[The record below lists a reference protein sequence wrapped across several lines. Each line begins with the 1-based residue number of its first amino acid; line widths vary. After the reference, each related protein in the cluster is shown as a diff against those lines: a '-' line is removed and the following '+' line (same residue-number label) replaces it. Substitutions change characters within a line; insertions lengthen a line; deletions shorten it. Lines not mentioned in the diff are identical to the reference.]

1 MITTRNAATRNV
13 IARAALGVVLAMA
26 VASCGLPRS
35 GPYYEDIA
43 GSEGEAPKD
52 RGFDLVPVTAGVVDI
67 ANVDETR
74 GFSMN
79 LIEAA
84 PERTSVLGVG
94 DVLQVT
100 VWERGEN
107 GLFSAIGG
115 ATSLVAEIEES
126 GSIYLPYVGNVRA
139 SGRTADGLRRAIV
152 KLLSEKTLDPQVEV
166 KRETGDS
173 KSIIVT
179 GTAGVAGVLPID
191 RTSRS
196 LIGIL
201 AKTGFSVPDPEVVLV
216 KVRRGELEGEIW
228 MRELFENPQYDI
240 PVRAGDIIFLNN
252 DTRNFRSLGAVGQA
266 RVPFPTRDISVLDAI
281 SLVGGLNASVS
292 DPSGIFLFR
301 KEPPEVAVQLSENAT
316 VDQPRNVVYLF
327 DITQGS
333 GMFLADQMKMRDD
346 DILYVTDAPFA
357 RFQKVAAVLSATI
370 GFAGSISSIQ
380 QTASGF

>member
-1 MITTRNAATRNV
+1 
-13 IARAALGVVLAMA
+13 
-26 VASCGLPRS
+26 
-35 GPYYEDIA
+35 
-43 GSEGEAPKD
+43 
-52 RGFDLVPVTAGVVDI
+52 
-67 ANVDETR
+67 
-74 GFSMN
+74 
-79 LIEAA
+79 
-84 PERTSVLGVG
+84 
-94 DVLQVT
+94 
-100 VWERGEN
+100 
-107 GLFSAIGG
+107 
-115 ATSLVAEIEES
+115 
-126 GSIYLPYVGNVRA
+126 VRA

-152 KLLSEKTLDPQVEV
+152 TRLSEKTLDPQVEV

-173 KSIIVT
+173 KSIIIT
-179 GTAGVAGVLPID
+179 GTAGVAGVVPID
-191 RTSRS
+191 WTTRS

-228 MRELFENPQYDI
+228 MRELFESPENDI

-281 SLVGGLNASVS
+281 ALVGGLNATVS

-301 KEPPEVAVQLSENAT
+301 KEPPEVAVQLSEKAT
-316 VDQPRNVVYLF
+316 VDQPRNVAYLF
-327 DITQGS
+327 DITEGS

-357 RFQKVAAVLSATI
+357 RFQKVAGVLASTI
-370 GFAGSISSIQ
+370 GFAGSVSSIQ

>member
-1 MITTRNAATRNV
+1 MTMKRFAMGRI
-13 IARAALGVVLAMA
+13 ALGAVLALT
-26 VASCGLPRS
+26 VAACGLPRS

-43 GSEGEAPKD
+43 GSNGQAPAD
-52 RGFDLVPVTAGVVDI
+52 QNYDLVPVTASVVDV
-67 ANVDETR
+67 ANLDESR

-79 LIEAA
+79 LIEAR
-84 PERTSVLGVG
+84 PERTAVLGVG

-100 VWERGEN
+100 IWERGEN
-107 GLFSAIGG
+107 GLFSPIGG

-139 SGRTADGLRRAIV
+139 SGRTADGLRRTIV

-173 KSIIVT
+173 KSIIIT
-179 GTAGVAGVLPID
+179 GTAGVAGVIPID
-191 RTSRS
+191 RTTRS

-201 AKTGFSVPDPEVVLV
+201 AKTGFSVPDPEVVLI

-281 SLVGGLNASVS
+281 ALIGGLNAAVS

-301 KEPPEVAVQLSENAT
+301 KEPPEIAVQLSEKAT
-316 VDQPRNVVYLF
+316 VDQPRNVIYLF
-327 DITQGS
+327 DITKGS

-346 DILYVTDAPFA
+346 DIIYVTDAPFA

-370 GFAGSISSIQ
+370 GFAGSVSSIQ

>member
-1 MITTRNAATRNV
+1 MTTTRNA
-13 IARAALGVVLAMA
+13 IGRAALGVVLAMA

-35 GPYYEDIA
+35 GPYYEDLA
-43 GSEGEAPKD
+43 GSAGEAPKD
-52 RGFDLVPVTAGVVDI
+52 DGFDLIPVTAGVVDI
-67 ANVDETR
+67 ANVDEAR

-79 LIEAA
+79 LIEAS
-84 PERTSVLGVG
+84 PELTAVLGIG
-94 DVLQVT
+94 DVLQIT

-107 GLFSAIGG
+107 GLFSPIGG
-115 ATSLVAEIEES
+115 ATSLVAEIEER
-126 GSIYLPYVGNVRA
+126 GTIYLPYVGNVRA

-173 KSIIVT
+173 KSIIIT

-201 AKTGFSVPDPEVVLV
+201 AKTGFSVPDPEVVLI

-301 KEPPEVAVQLSENAT
+301 KEPPEVAVQLSDKAT

-327 DITQGS
+327 DITKGS

-346 DILYVTDAPFA
+346 DIIYVTDAPFA
-357 RFQKVAAVLSATI
+357 RFQKVAAVISSTI
-370 GFAGSISSIQ
+370 GFAGSLSSIQ

>member
-1 MITTRNAATRNV
+1 MVSISN
-13 IARAALGVVLAMA
+13 LDE
-26 VASCGLPRS
+26 S
-35 GPYYEDIA
+35 
-43 GSEGEAPKD
+43 
-52 RGFDLVPVTAGVVDI
+52 RGF
-67 ANVDETR
+67 E
-74 GFSMN
+74 MN
-79 LIEAA
+79 LIGAK
-84 PERTSVLGVG
+84 PELTAVLGVG

-100 VWERGEN
+100 IWERGEN
-107 GLFSAIGG
+107 GLFSPIGG
-115 ATSLVAEIEES
+115 ATSLVAEIEER
-126 GSIYLPYVGNVRA
+126 GTIYLPYVGNVRA

-173 KSIIVT
+173 KSIIIT
-179 GTAGVAGVLPID
+179 GTAGVAGIVPID
-191 RTSRS
+191 RTTRS

-252 DTRNFRSLGAVGQA
+252 DTRHFRSLGAVGQS

-281 SLVGGLNASVS
+281 ALVGGLNASVS

-301 KEPPEVAVQLSENAT
+301 QEPPEVAVQLSEKAT
-316 VDQPRNVVYLF
+316 VDRPRNVVYLI
-327 DITQGS
+327 DITQGA

-346 DILYVTDAPFA
+346 DILFVTDAPFA
-357 RFQKVAAVLSATI
+357 RFQKVAGVLASTI
-370 GFAGSISSIQ
+370 GFAGSVGSIQ
-380 QTASGF
+380 TATGF

>member
-1 MITTRNAATRNV
+1 MTKKPFAVGRV
-13 IARAALGVVLAMA
+13 ALGAVLALT
-26 VASCGLPRS
+26 VAACGLPRS

-43 GSEGEAPKD
+43 TSSGEAPAD
-52 RGFDLVPVTAGVVDI
+52 SNFDLVPVTAGVVDV
-67 ANVDETR
+67 ANLDESR

-79 LIEAA
+79 LIEAR
-84 PERTSVLGVG
+84 PERTEVLGIG

-107 GLFSAIGG
+107 GLFSPIGG

-139 SGRTADGLRRAIV
+139 AGRTADGLRRSIV

-173 KSIIVT
+173 KSIVIT

-191 RTSRS
+191 RTTRS

-281 SLVGGLNASVS
+281 ALVGGLNASVS

-301 KEPPEVAVQLSENAT
+301 KEPPEIAVQLSAKAT
-316 VDQPRNVVYLF
+316 VDQPRNVIYLF
-327 DITQGS
+327 DISKGE

-357 RFQKVAAVLSATI
+357 RFQKVASVLASTI
-370 GFAGSISSIQ
+370 GFAGSVSSIQ

>member
-1 MITTRNAATRNV
+1 MTVNRFAIG
-13 IARAALGVVLAMA
+13 RAAMVAVLALA
-26 VASCGLPRS
+26 VAACGLPRS
-35 GPYYEDIA
+35 GPYYEDLA
-43 GSEGEAPKD
+43 GSAGEAPKD
-52 RGFDLVPVTAGVVDI
+52 RGFGLVPVTAGVVQI
-67 ANVDETR
+67 ANLDESR
-74 GFSMN
+74 GFSMS
-79 LIEAA
+79 LIDAKA
-84 PERTSVLGVG
+84 ERTAVLGVG

-107 GLFSAIGG
+107 GLFSPIGG

-173 KSIIVT
+173 KSIIIT

-191 RTSRS
+191 RTTRS

-201 AKTGFSVPDPEVVLV
+201 AKTGFSVPDPEVVLI

-357 RFQKVAAVLSATI
+357 RFQKVAAVLSSTI
-370 GFAGSISSIQ
+370 GFAGSVSSIQ